1 MLVVFS
7 VYFSTLISKNCSLI
21 STSQLFPPESSSQ
34 FSTQTA
40 YWDQKTTFYTEPLT
54 YRPHGQLHAW
64 NYMMTLQSFLRK
76 EKNWPAGLKQQKIKQ
91 VWPNAKIKTV
101 KIYSK
106 ATTTFSRNFVP
117 AKTSHYT
124 VCRLV
129 YCIVFAH
136 DVRMGVVIVG
146 VVTLGE

>member
-54 YRPHGQLHAW
+54 YKRPHAIVCMELHDDF
-64 NYMMTLQSFLRK
+64 TIFF
-76 EKNWPAGLKQQKIKQ
+76 EKGKKLTCWAQATENQAGL
-91 VWPNAKIKTV
+91 A
-101 KIYSK
+101 
-106 ATTTFSRNFVP
+106 
-117 AKTSHYT
+117 
-124 VCRLV
+124 
-129 YCIVFAH
+129 
-136 DVRMGVVIVG
+136 
-146 VVTLGE
+146 